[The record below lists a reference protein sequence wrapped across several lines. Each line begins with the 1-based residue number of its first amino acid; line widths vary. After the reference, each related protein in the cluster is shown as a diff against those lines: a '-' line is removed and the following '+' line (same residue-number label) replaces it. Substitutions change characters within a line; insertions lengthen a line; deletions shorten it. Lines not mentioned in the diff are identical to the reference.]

1 MIKMRADIYAPMI
14 TIGFIYRLGS
24 FMTMEGSRRGELLQ
38 GSAGGV
44 SLAAWGM
51 AAGDGDREAEIHFM
65 IDGKW
70 GKHGREMGRIG

>member
-1 MIKMRADIYAPMI
+1 
-14 TIGFIYRLGS
+14 
-24 FMTMEGSRRGELLQ
+24 MTMEGSRRGELLQ